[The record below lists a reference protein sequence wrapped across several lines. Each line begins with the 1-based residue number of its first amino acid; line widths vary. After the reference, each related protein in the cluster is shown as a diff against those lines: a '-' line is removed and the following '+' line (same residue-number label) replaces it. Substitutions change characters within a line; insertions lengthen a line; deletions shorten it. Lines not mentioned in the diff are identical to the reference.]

1 MNNDPAGNCEDDWK
15 VYKKGAENAWGLDE
29 PKRPANGNCGNLRL
43 KTGTEDHHAL
53 LILDGLIGEDNP
65 RVFILLNLTPFL
77 PSKSSAE

>member
-15 VYKKGAENAWGLDE
+15 VYKKGDE
-29 PKRPANGNCGNLRL
+29 
-43 KTGTEDHHAL
+43 TGTEDHHAL